1 MVPFPHVRVR
11 GPARQRGRQLG
22 EQAAQ
27 RVQRSVGI
35 YKGVFRHYAG
45 WEWAQVVEH
54 AARYRPAIQA
64 YAPHYLEEMEG
75 IAEGSGV
82 EEQDVLAIN
91 VRTEIMFAAVARKA
105 AQGCTS
111 FVALPE
117 ATASRHTLVGQN
129 WDWKPAMGE
138 TVIVLEAEQEE
149 GPDFVTVVE
158 AGLLAKVGMN
168 SAGIGL
174 TTNALVSDLDRGDP
188 GVPYHVILRGILDA
202 ETMSDAL
209 GAVNRLPR
217 ASAANYLIAHRE
229 GAAINIEA
237 APGDHSHVYTD
248 FPGEDGLFAHT
259 NHFTCDRFNLKDV
272 SLWDGPDSP
281 FRWHRMWKF
290 LRASRGGITPDR
302 LQAYLADHVN
312 YPAGICSHPDPR
324 IEPADRYATVA
335 SVIMDLDTKT
345 LWLADGKPC
354 ETPFR
359 ELEYGGFLRKAPSF
373 FPSE

>member
-1 MVPFPHVRVR
+1 MTPFPHVRVH
-11 GPARQRGRQLG
+11 GSARQRGRQLG
-22 EQAAQ
+22 EQAGD
-27 RVQRSVGI
+27 RVHRSIGI
-35 YKGVFRHYAG
+35 YKGVFLHYAG
-45 WEWAQVVEH
+45 WGWSQVVAH
-54 AARYRPAIQA
+54 AAQYRPAIRQ
-64 YAPHYLEEMEG
+64 YAPRYLEEIEG
-75 IAEGSGV
+75 IAEGAAV
-82 EEQDVLAIN
+82 DAEDVLAIN

-129 WDWKPAMGE
+129 WDWKPAMSE
-138 TVIVLEAEQEE
+138 SVIVLEAEQED

-174 TTNALVSDLDRGDP
+174 TTNSLVTDLDRGEP
-188 GVPYHVILRGILDA
+188 GIPYHIVLRGILDA

-217 ASAANYLIAHRE
+217 ASSANYLIAHRD
-229 GAAINIEA
+229 GTAITIEA
-237 APGDHSHVYTD
+237 APGDHSHVYTA
-248 FPGEDGLFAHT
+248 FPGEDGLLAHT
-259 NHFTCDRFNLKDV
+259 NHFACDRFTLKDV

-281 FRWHRMWKF
+281 FRWDRMWRF
-290 LRASRGGITPDR
+290 LRASRGDLTPER

-312 YPAGICSHPDPR
+312 FPSGICSHPDPR
-324 IEPADRYATVA
+324 IDPPDRYATVA
-335 SVIMDLDTKT
+335 SIIMDLDTKT
-345 LWLADGKPC
+345 MWLADGKPC

-359 ELEYGGFLRKAPSF
+359 ALEYGGFLRKPPSF
-373 FPSE
+373 LQTE